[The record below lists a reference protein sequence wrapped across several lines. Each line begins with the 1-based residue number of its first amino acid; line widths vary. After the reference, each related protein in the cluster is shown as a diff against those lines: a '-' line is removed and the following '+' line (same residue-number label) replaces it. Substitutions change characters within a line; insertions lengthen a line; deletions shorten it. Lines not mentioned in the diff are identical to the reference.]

1 MAGEEDIILRTSKQ
15 LYAGIK
21 QAQLPQEDVTKVA
34 NYLNVVDI
42 NKNLRSIP
50 VTDAA
55 KEFKKLDEDVQTIIK
70 QWDPAAP
77 FIEQEKEGFFSR
89 VFKPV
94 GTGLQTYSSKLSE
107 PYRAFRVRQTQNVS
121 WDQAWKLAKNG
132 NALFDK
138 ERERKV
144 DNFYKPGVAKVA
156 KLAATGKTIGEIAAF
171 LDTTNVEEIEAF
183 QKLLNSDEE
192 VRKAIADYDTAKI
205 SVGRDAFYNIF
216 DVDPGEF
223 GANRKGFNILS
234 GVTDLAQQIVS
245 DPITYIPIFG
255 QAYKISQLSITNI
268 AKQAAKAGA
277 TAGAREQAF
286 AKGIDNAFDHWLY
299 GKAVTKYFDE
309 LGASVEKFATSK
321 GVAKQE
327 AFSEIRRKFGKDFNQ
342 QTIKEF
348 TDNKVFNASAAKK
361 FLADQQR
368 AEGLLRGRATRSI
381 PVLPTY
387 TVITRAK
394 NAIKDT
400 FVKTTGLATRKATPA
415 FDLQGEGL
423 DILFSGGKNA
433 AEDPRIRQVLDAVK
447 QTSGRL
453 DKISRFGEISP
464 SIKSLQVSRIV
475 EKVGEKNGKA
485 IYKTVDKGLESTDAV
500 YAIAR
505 AANFSK
511 PFADEIAL
519 RWNRATEGERF
530 NIRDGLVIALA
541 DAIGYK
547 STKAG
552 ADDFSKALNFLK
564 PEQYAA
570 NRTIQWSDYL
580 KFSKQDQKALKP
592 FITKPGDPIE
602 FNPATFGD
610 GVNKAVNESQLARQ
624 VSIPDI
630 REWTKLS
637 YSNKTWFFRS
647 MGTFFNG
654 KISEGLVNAWAFLTL
669 VPRLG
674 YRSVLEE
681 VMMFGLTAPLKAI
694 QEYITK
700 GFKLSVITR
709 VVQNSRGGF
718 FDPKGLG
725 LFNRIWF
732 NVLFRGKTEDIVK
745 RASTA
750 KNVDEIADL
759 VAELMLNSKIF
770 PKSKN
775 RIQDAED
782 VKDWVKYGWGR
793 SVWADVTLG
802 GSFGARNVPLAQKA
816 IGSSREIARIHG
828 DVAPFFADKEA
839 AKRNFKRQQKF
850 EELVYSNTDAYYFSL
865 NNEIVRRVEF
875 GGRTGRIALENIENP
890 TKAIS
895 QIAKFLRNNP
905 IVRQRFANAYSAGQ
919 VDANKLAHSIY
930 WSIRE
935 PFEDRI
941 GRVNMDLVKLV
952 RKPGKKKGTYEFD
965 SEIDFDT
972 LRSFKEEQLPRNIL
986 SEQYVE
992 TFQDA
997 GSFIKKAVDDLYGL
1011 MDRQITTLGREP
1023 ISFANYLFYRNEIRG
1038 LETLRRSQL
1047 MKNGIAEE
1055 EATQLARRWASEQA
1069 TDMGVKRTLD
1079 FVDNP
1084 LVRTNL
1090 AFTMRN
1096 FARFYRATEDFY
1108 RRAYRATIKNPQSL
1122 VRLRIASE
1130 GLDHSGFIYNDENGE
1145 KYFVFPG
1152 DDIIYSA
1159 LSKVTWIF
1167 NRETPLVPTPLE
1179 FTGKIKFLTPSLDP
1193 QSSIPTFSGP
1203 LAGVTMLTLRN
1214 LMPNYWGIR
1223 DRITG
1228 VTLGPMSKNATY
1240 RDVIIPSNIKRFMDA
1255 FLDKNEI
1262 DSQWA
1267 SAARKAAIALEA
1279 KGEGLA
1285 VDATEEQ
1292 KLAYQKRIEAIA
1304 TNTVTVRFFLGLVSP
1319 VSPQLGM
1326 GKDMPDYLKDLG
1338 NVNFKAEFNKL
1349 VGELTKQGHPDPY
1362 NEAIIRYD
1370 MANPGLLAYRIPE
1383 SDLDKV
1389 ATVRKTKEAAQW
1401 IRNNRELVNKYPEGA
1416 LFFTPNTGTFDFD
1429 DFEFLEQEGYIQY
1442 IPVKDFIKSVSVAN
1456 EKQAYYALVNS
1467 WDEKIDNANQY
1478 LKPILRK
1485 QKSAEVEQFK
1495 KDKPLLKQE
1504 LETRSNR
1511 QQIENAYED
1520 LRRMLDSGDAPNNE
1534 LASKYKEMIQV
1545 FDEADGM
1552 ISMIMF
1558 DTTESRMQKEIL
1570 RKTAYQNLEDIA
1582 GQDPQAKAIVRS
1594 IFRELLGV

>member
-15 LYAGIK
+15 LYAGIQ
-21 QAQLPQEDVTKVA
+21 QAKLPQEDVTKVA
-34 NYLNVVDI
+34 NYLNLVDI

-55 KEFKKLDEDVQTIIK
+55 REFKKLDEDVQTLIK
-70 QWDPAAP
+70 QWDPEAP
-77 FIEQEKEGFFSR
+77 FLEKEKPGIFSR
-89 VFKPV
+89 I
-94 GTGLQTYSSKLSE
+94 GTGLQQYSSALSE
-107 PYRAFRVRQTQNVS
+107 PYRAFRVRQNQKVS
-121 WDQAWKLAKNG
+121 WDEAWKLAKNG
-132 NALFDK
+132 DALFDK

-144 DNFYKPGVAKVA
+144 DNFYKTSVAKVA

-171 LDTTNVEEIEAF
+171 LDTSNVEEIEAF
-183 QKLLNSDEE
+183 QKLLNNDDEI
-192 VRKAIADYDTAKI
+192 RKAIADYDTAKI
-205 SVGRDAFYNIF
+205 SIGRDAFYNIF

-234 GVTDLAQQIVS
+234 GVTDLAQQILA
-245 DPITYIPIFG
+245 DPITYIPLFG
-255 QAYKISQLSITNI
+255 QAYKISQLSITGI

-277 TAGAREQAF
+277 TAGAKEQAF
-286 AKGIDNAFDHWLY
+286 AKGIAKAFEHPIY
-299 GKAVTKYFDE
+299 GRAVTKFFDTVGE
-309 LGASVEKFATSK
+309 QIEKYAKGK
-321 GVAKQE
+321 GVVKEE
-327 AFSEIRRKFGKDFNQ
+327 AFSQLRRIYGRDFNPQ
-342 QTIKEF
+342 AITEF
-348 TDNKVFNASAAKK
+348 ADNKVFNASAAKK
-361 FLADQQR
+361 FLSDEEAAQS
-368 AEGLLRGRATRSI
+368 LLKGRSTRSI

-394 NAIKDT
+394 NTIKDT
-400 FVKTTGLATRKATPA
+400 FVKTTGLGVKKPTPS

-433 AEDPRIRQVLDAVK
+433 AQNPQLRQVLDSIKESSKAF
-447 QTSGRL
+447 
-453 DKISRFGEISP
+453 DKISRVFEIAP
-464 SIKSLQVSRIV
+464 NINSLQVSRVV
-475 EKVGEKNGKA
+475 EKVGQKNGQP
-485 IYKTVDKGLESTDAV
+485 IYKTVDKGLESVNAV
-500 YAIAR
+500 VALAR
-505 AANFSK
+505 AAGFSK
-511 PFADEIAL
+511 PYADQIGLKWIDAS
-519 RWNRATEGERF
+519 EGQRF

-547 STKAG
+547 STKTG
-552 ADDFSKALNFLK
+552 ADDFAKALEFLK

-570 NRTIQWSDYL
+570 KRTIQWSDYL

-592 FITKPGDPIE
+592 FITKPGDTIE

-630 REWTKLS
+630 REWTKMS

-647 MGTFFNG
+647 MGTVFNG

-681 VMMFGLTAPLKAI
+681 VMMFGLTAPLKAV

-709 VVQNSRGGF
+709 VVQNTRGGF
-718 FDPKGLG
+718 FDPKSLG
-725 LFNRIWF
+725 LFNRTWF
-732 NVLFRGKTEDIVK
+732 YVLARGKTEEIVK
-745 RASTA
+745 RAAAA
-750 KNVDEIADL
+750 KNVDEIADI
-759 VAELMLNSKIF
+759 VAELMLNSKVF

-793 SVWADVTLG
+793 SVWKDVTLG
-802 GSFGARNVPLAQKA
+802 GSFGARNIPLADNS

-850 EELVYSNTDAYYFSL
+850 EELVYANNDAYYFSL

-875 GGRTGRIALENIENP
+875 GGETGRIALTYIENP
-890 TKAIS
+890 TKAMSEIR
-895 QIAKFLRNNP
+895 KFLDKNR
-905 IVRQRFANAYSAGQ
+905 IIKRRFANAYSTGNEI
-919 VDANKLAHSIY
+919 DSNKLARSIY

-952 RKPGKKKGTYEFD
+952 RKPGAKKGQYDFT

-972 LRSFKEEQLPRNIL
+972 LRAFKEEQLPRTIL

-992 TFQDA
+992 TFQDT
-997 GSFIKKAVDDLYGL
+997 GSFIKKIVDNGYGL

-1023 ISFANYLFYRNEIRG
+1023 ISFANYLFYRNELRG
-1038 LETLRRSQL
+1038 LETLRRNQL
-1047 MKNGIAEE
+1047 IKNGIAKE
-1055 EATQLARRWASEQA
+1055 EATELARRWASEQA
-1069 TDMGVKRTLD
+1069 TDMGVRRTLD

-1203 LAGVTMLTLRN
+1203 IAGVTMLTLKN
-1214 LMPNYWGIR
+1214 IMPNYWGIR
-1223 DRITG
+1223 DRLTG
-1228 VTLGPMSKNATY
+1228 VTLGPMSKNVTY
-1240 RDVIIPSNIKRFMDA
+1240 RDVIIPSQVRRFMDA
-1255 FLDKNEI
+1255 FLDNNEI

-1285 VDATEEQ
+1285 MNATEEE
-1292 KLAYQKRIEAIA
+1292 KLAFQKRIEAIA

-1401 IRNNRELVNKYPEGA
+1401 IRNNRDLVKKYPEGS
-1416 LFFTPNTGTFDFD
+1416 LFFAPNTGTFDFD
-1429 DFEFLEQEGYIQY
+1429 EFEFLEQEGYIQY

-1485 QKSAEVEQFK
+1485 QKSDEVERFK
-1495 KDKPLLKQE
+1495 KEKPLLKQE

-1511 QQIENAYED
+1511 QQIVNAYED
-1520 LRRMLDSGDAPNNE
+1520 LRRMLDSGDAPSTE
-1534 LASKYKEMIQV
+1534 LTSKYKEMIQV

-1552 ISMIMF
+1552 INMIMF
-1558 DTTESRMQKEIL
+1558 DTVESRMQKEVL
-1570 RKTAYQNLEDIA
+1570 RKSAYDNLEKIA
-1582 GQDPQAKAIVRS
+1582 GEDAQAKAIVRS

>member
-15 LYAGIK
+15 LYAGMQ
-21 QAQLPQEDVTKVA
+21 QAKLPQQDIDKVA
-34 NYLNVVDI
+34 NYLNIVDI

-50 VTDAA
+50 TTDAS

-70 QWDPAAP
+70 QWDPKAP
-77 FIEQEKEGFFSR
+77 FLEQEQQGILSK
-89 VFKPV
+89 V
-94 GTGLQTYSSKLSE
+94 GTGLQKYTSALSE
-107 PYRAFRVRQTQNVS
+107 PYRAFKVRQQQNVS
-121 WDQAWKLAKNG
+121 WDDAWKLAKNG
-132 NALFDK
+132 DTLFDK

-144 DNFYKPGVAKVA
+144 DNFYKPGLAKIA

-171 LDTTNVEEIEAF
+171 LDTSNIEEIEAF
-183 QKLLNSDEE
+183 QKMLNSDDEI
-192 VRKAIADYDTAKI
+192 RKAIADYDTAKI
-205 SVGRDAFYNIF
+205 SIGRDAFYNIF
-216 DVDPGEF
+216 DIDPGEF

-234 GVTDLAQQIVS
+234 GVTDLAQQIAA

-255 QAYKISQLSITNI
+255 QAYKISQLAITGI
-268 AKQAAKAGA
+268 AKQAAKTGA
-277 TAGAREQAF
+277 TAGARELAF
-286 AKGIDNAFDHWLY
+286 AKGIEKTFEHPLY
-299 GKAVTKYFDE
+299 GRRVTQWFDKF
-309 LGASVEKFATSK
+309 GAQIEKFTTSK
-321 GVAKQE
+321 GTAKQE
-327 AFSEIRRKFGKDFNQ
+327 VYSDIRREFGKDINE

-348 TDNKVFNASAAKK
+348 ADNKVFNASAAKK
-361 FLADQQR
+361 FLGDQER
-368 AEGLLRGRATRSI
+368 AELLLRGRSTRSI

-387 TVITRAK
+387 TVINRAK
-394 NAIKDT
+394 NAIRST
-400 FVKTTGLATRKATPA
+400 LVKTTGLNVRKATPS

-423 DILFSGGKNA
+423 NILFSGGKNA
-433 AEDPRIRQVLDAVK
+433 VEDPRLREVLNAVK
-447 QTSGRL
+447 ETSNKL
-453 DKISRFGEISP
+453 DKIARIGEIAP
-464 SIKSLQVSRIV
+464 NIKTLQVSRVV
-475 EKVGEKNGKA
+475 EKIGEKNGKA
-485 IYKTVDKGLESTDAV
+485 IYKTVDKGLESTGAV
-500 YAIAR
+500 IAIAR
-505 AANFSK
+505 AAGFSR
-511 PFADEIAL
+511 PFADEIGL

-530 NIRDGLVIALA
+530 NIRDGLVIALG
-541 DAIGYK
+541 DSIGYTKTK
-547 STKAG
+547 SG
-552 ADDFSKALNFLK
+552 QDDFKAALEFIK

-570 NRTIQWSDYL
+570 KRVIEWNDYL
-580 KFSKQDQKALKP
+580 KFSAKDQAALKP
-592 FITKPGDPIE
+592 FIQTPGERIE

-647 MGTFFNG
+647 MGTVFNG

-681 VMMFGLTAPLKAI
+681 VMMFGLTAPLKSL
-694 QEYITK
+694 QFYITK

-709 VVQNSRGGF
+709 VVMNSRGGF

-732 NVLFRGKTEDIVK
+732 NVLARGRTEDIVK
-745 RASTA
+745 RASAA
-750 KNVDEIADL
+750 KNIDEIADL
-759 VAELMLNSKIF
+759 VAELTLNSRVF
-770 PKSKN
+770 PKTKN

-782 VKDWVKYGWGR
+782 IKDWVKYGWGR

-802 GSFGARNVPLAQKA
+802 GSYGVRNIPLATKA
-816 IGSSREIARIHG
+816 VGSSREIARIHG

-839 AKRNFKRQQKF
+839 AKRNFKRQQKY
-850 EELVYSNTDAYYFSL
+850 EELVYSETDAYYYSL
-865 NNEIVRRVEF
+865 NNEMVRRVEF
-875 GGRTGRIALENIENP
+875 GGKTAIIALTYIENP
-890 TKAIS
+890 TKAITELR
-895 QIAKFLRNNP
+895 KFLDNNP
-905 IVRQRFANAYSAGQ
+905 IVKQRFANAYSSGK
-919 VDANKLAHSIY
+919 VDSNKLATSIY
-930 WSIRE
+930 WSVRE

-941 GRVNMDLVKLV
+941 GRVNLNLVNLV
-952 RKPGKKKGTYEFD
+952 RKPGEKGYKFT
-965 SEIDFDT
+965 SEIDFDV
-972 LRSFKEEQLPRNIL
+972 LRSFKDNDLPRTIL
-986 SEQYVE
+986 SQQYVE

-997 GSFIKKAVDDLYGL
+997 GSFIKKIVDNGYGL

-1023 ISFANYLFYRNEIRG
+1023 ISFANYLFYRNELRS
-1038 LETLRRSQL
+1038 LETLRRDQL
-1047 MKNGIAEE
+1047 MKNGIKKE
-1055 EATQLARRWASEQA
+1055 EATELARRWASEQA
-1069 TDMGVKRTLD
+1069 TDIGVKRTLD

-1108 RRAYRATIKNPQSL
+1108 RRAYRATIKNPQSI

-1159 LSKVTWIF
+1159 LSKVTWVF
-1167 NRETPLVPTPLE
+1167 NRETPLIPTPLE
-1179 FTGKIKFLTPSLDP
+1179 FTGKVKFLTPSLDP
-1193 QSSIPTFSGP
+1193 NSSIPTLSGP
-1203 LAGVTMLTLRN
+1203 ISGVTILTLRN

-1223 DRITG
+1223 DKLSG
-1228 VTLGPMSKNATY
+1228 ATLGPMSKNVTY
-1240 RDVIIPSNIKRFMDA
+1240 RDVIIPSQMKRFMDA
-1255 FLDKNEI
+1255 FLDNNEI

-1279 KGEGLA
+1279 KGEGISM
-1285 VDATEEQ
+1285 DATEAE
-1292 KLAYQKRIEAIA
+1292 KLAHQKRIEAIA
-1304 TNTVTVRFFLGLVSP
+1304 TNTVTVRFFLGLISP
-1319 VSPQLGM
+1319 VSPQLGI
-1326 GKDMPDYLKDLG
+1326 GKDIPDYLKDLG

-1370 MANPGLLAYRIPE
+1370 LANPGLLAYRVPE
-1383 SDLDKV
+1383 SDLDKI

-1401 IRNNRELVNKYPEGA
+1401 IRNNRELVKKYPEGS
-1416 LFFTPNTGTFDFD
+1416 LFFAPNTGTFDYD

-1442 IPVKDFIKSVSVAN
+1442 IPIKDFIKSVSVAN
-1456 EKQAYYALVNS
+1456 EKQSYYALVNS

-1478 LKPILRK
+1478 LKPILRE
-1485 QKSAEVEQFK
+1485 QKSKEVERFK
-1495 KDKPLLKQE
+1495 KDKPLLKEE
-1504 LETRSNR
+1504 LETRNNR

-1520 LRRMLDSGDAPNNE
+1520 LRRLLESGDAPNNE
-1534 LASKYKEMIQV
+1534 LASKYKEMIQT

-1558 DTTESRMQKEIL
+1558 DTTENRMQKEIL
-1570 RKTAYQNLEDIA
+1570 RKSAYQNLERIA